1 MYMSYMV
8 LGVHSFAHFL
18 LDLVNKKNVN
28 PTPKYDICKN

>member
-18 LDLVNKKNVN
+18 LDLVNKKNVKILIQGK
-28 PTPKYDICKN
+28 PT